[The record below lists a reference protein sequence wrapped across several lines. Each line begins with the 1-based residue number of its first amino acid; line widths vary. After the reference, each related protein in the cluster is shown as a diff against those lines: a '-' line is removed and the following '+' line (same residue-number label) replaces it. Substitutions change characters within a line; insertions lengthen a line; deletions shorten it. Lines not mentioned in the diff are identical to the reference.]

1 MADLSSAIFLNLKII
16 KALVLREILTRYGR
30 DNIGFL
36 WLIVEPIL
44 FTGGIAVAWSF
55 STGLHGHRFGVL
67 EFAVTGYSSILLWR
81 NCANRAVNGVQ
92 PNFDLLYHR
101 RVKVLDVL
109 LARCLLEVSSA
120 TLSFSFIS
128 ATLIFADAMPAPFD
142 ILKVFVA
149 WLLLIWV
156 AISIALIVAAVSE
169 MSDLVE
175 RVWHVA
181 TYLFFPLS
189 GAVFMVDWLSPAMRN
204 IVLWIP
210 MVHGLEMLR
219 GGYFG
224 PAIRAHYDVWYLIKF
239 CGIGTFLGLMLV
251 QVMSARIVRK

>member
-1 MADLSSAIFLNLKII
+1 MSRASALLLNVRVIW
-16 KALVLREILTRYGR
+16 ALVLREIITRYGR
-30 DNIGFL
+30 ENIGFL
-36 WLIVEPIL
+36 WLIVEPML
-44 FTGGIAVAWSF
+44 FTGGIAISWSF
-55 STGLHGHRFGVL
+55 FASLHGHRIGVL

-109 LARCLLEVSSA
+109 VARCLLEIASA
-120 TLSFSFIS
+120 TLSFVVLTVAFVF
-128 ATLIFADAMPAPFD
+128 LDMMPAPRD
-142 ILKVFVA
+142 LMQVMIA
-149 WLLLIWV
+149 WFFLAWVSV
-156 AISIALIVAAVSE
+156 AIALVVAALSE

-189 GAVFMVDWLSPAMRN
+189 GALFMVDWLSPAMQKV
-204 IVLWIP
+204 VLWIP

-224 PAIRAHYDVWYLIKF
+224 PSIRTLFSVEYLFLF
-239 CGIGTFLGLMLV
+239 CGICTYLGLLLV
-251 QVMSARIVRK
+251 KVMSRRVVRK

>member
-1 MADLSSAIFLNLKII
+1 MATFSNALILNIKVI
-16 KALVLREILTRYGR
+16 KALFFREILTRYGR

-36 WLIVEPIL
+36 WLIVEPIM
-44 FTGGIAVAWSF
+44 FTGGIAIAWSF
-55 STGLHGHRFGVL
+55 FGSLHGHRFGVL

-81 NCANRAVNGVQ
+81 NCANRAVNGIQ
-92 PNFDLLYHR
+92 PNYDLLYHR

-109 LARCLLEVSSA
+109 LARCLLEIASA
-120 TLSFSFIS
+120 TLSFLFIS
-128 ATLIFADAMPAPFD
+128 ILLILAGLMPPPDNF
-142 ILKVFVA
+142 LMVFIA
-149 WLLLIWV
+149 WCFLIWV
-156 AISIALIVAAVSE
+156 AVSIALVVASISE

-189 GAVFMVDWLSPAMRN
+189 GAIFMVDWLSPAMRS

-224 PAIRAHYDVWYLIKF
+224 PGIKTIYDVSYLVAF
-239 CGIGTFLGLMLV
+239 CGICSFVGLVLV
-251 QVMSARIVRK
+251 KVMSRRVIRK